1 LSLIILQHVPPL
13 CDYKVWIDTEKC
25 VEVKHFLRNMV
36 EQNMMAEKFRVRRMK
51 ERKRATYFTMQ
62 REMKHEYKEKREE
75 ERAPKR
81 EKARHAKEAYARGGE
96 KALMNAKWSR
106 LTQD

>member
-1 LSLIILQHVPPL
+1 LIILQHVPLL
-13 CDYKVWIDTEKC
+13 CDYKVWIDTEKG
-25 VEVKHFLRNMV
+25 VEVKYFLRNMV

-75 ERAPKR
+75 RAPKR
-81 EKARHAKEAYARGGE
+81 EKARRAKEAYARGGK
-96 KALMNAKWSR
+96 KALMNAK
-106 LTQD
+106 